1 MLKLNIYILI
11 ILATSGLL
19 LSGLYTRNETKT
31 VLITVL
37 INSHRSFN
45 WLVNRRSQNLNNK
58 LLNFLRINTLLVHD
72 ADVWIITAPS
82 CRLTHRGSEGIAN
95 FYPRVHLSS
104 EFYFTPTKTSVK
116 KRANATINKKKKY
129 KTTWKLAISNIF
141 GRQLLKFTIWSIC
154 DKKKN
159 IEKEIFKFSNICFL
173 QNFIK
178 KKNITQL
185 NVISN

>member
-1 MLKLNIYILI
+1 MYIKLWDAQIKYIYINNIGNIRVAIKRI
-11 ILATSGLL
+11 IYAQ
-19 LSGLYTRNETKT
+19 RNE
-31 VLITVL
+31 
-37 INSHRSFN
+37 NSANYRSDQHRSFN

-154 DKKKN
+154 DKKKKYRKRN
-159 IEKEIFKFSNICFL
+159 FQIFQYLFSAEFY
-173 QNFIK
+173 
-178 KKNITQL
+178 
-185 NVISN
+185 

>member
-58 LLNFLRINTLLVHD
+58 LLNFLRINTLLVHN

-82 CRLTHRGSEGIAN
+82 CRLTHLKGLQISIHVST
-95 FYPRVHLSS
+95 FHLNS
-104 EFYFTPTKTSVK
+104 TSHRRK
-116 KRANATINKKKKY
+116 LPLKSARNATINKKKKY

-141 GRQLLKFTIWSIC
+141 GRQLLKFTIWSIS
-154 DKKKN
+154 DKKIYRERN
-159 IEKEIFKFSNICFL
+159 FQIFQYLFSAEFY
-173 QNFIK
+173 
-178 KKNITQL
+178 
-185 NVISN
+185 

>member
-104 EFYFTPTKTSVK
+104 EFYFTRKLPLKSARMRLLIR
-116 KRANATINKKKKY
+116 KRNIRRRENSQFPIS
-129 KTTWKLAISNIF
+129 LADNY
-141 GRQLLKFTIWSIC
+141 
-154 DKKKN
+154 
-159 IEKEIFKFSNICFL
+159 
-173 QNFIK
+173 
-178 KKNITQL
+178 
-185 NVISN
+185 